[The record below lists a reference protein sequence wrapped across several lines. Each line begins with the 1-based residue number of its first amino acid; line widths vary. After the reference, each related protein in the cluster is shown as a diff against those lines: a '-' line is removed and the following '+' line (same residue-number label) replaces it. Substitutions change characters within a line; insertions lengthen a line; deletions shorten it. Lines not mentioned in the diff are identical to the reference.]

1 MSRKEPNE
9 IINQL
14 IRAAVLLAEGIIPSP
29 PNEPPSRSTRICS
42 HCRKLFSVKR
52 PKEGIREL
60 AGYRV
65 LAAVLNQEERKDEN
79 IEQHKGTL
87 N

>member
-14 IRAAVLLAEGIIPSP
+14 IRAAVLLAEGIIPSER
-29 PNEPPSRSTRICS
+29 NQSNGRSLRICRE
-42 HCRKLFSVKR
+42 CRKLYSVKR
-52 PKEGIREL
+52 TDEATSEL

-65 LAAVLNQEERKDEN
+65 LNAVLRQTASGAA
-79 IEQHKGTL
+79 Q
-87 N
+87 